1 MPAKRRLQP
10 LETAI
15 QAIVLKDDFLPVSP
29 APYHIIFNQSP
40 FSPPDVFFGFALQ
53 NTIARQNERVGY
65 EYVTLR
71 AESQLEWSIMGMEN
85 CEFIHV
91 KLDPSFTC
99 FDVISLLPQEARIHW
114 RFSKAS
120 IDKDIANALSA
131 LFL

>member
-10 LETAI
+10 LETAM
-15 QAIVLKDDFLPVSP
+15 QAIVLKDDPLLVSP
-29 APYHIIFNQSP
+29 PPCHIVFNQFP
-40 FSPPDVFFGFALQ
+40 PPPDAFFGLALQ
-53 NTIARQNERVGY
+53 NTITRLQNERVGY
-65 EYVTLR
+65 EYFTLR
-71 AESQLEWSIMGMEN
+71 AEGRLEWSIIGTES
-85 CEFIHV
+85 CEFILV

-120 IDKDIANALSA
+120 MDKDIENALSA

>member
-10 LETAI
+10 LETAM
-15 QAIVLKDDFLPVSP
+15 QAIVLKDDFLLVSP
-29 APYHIIFNQSP
+29 PPCHIVFNQFP
-40 FSPPDVFFGFALQ
+40 PPDVFFGFALQ

>member
-10 LETAI
+10 LETAM
-15 QAIVLKDDFLPVSP
+15 QAIVLKDDFLLVSP
-29 APYHIIFNQSP
+29 PPCHIIVNQFP
-40 FSPPDVFFGFALQ
+40 PPDVFFGIALQ
-53 NTIARQNERVGY
+53 DTISRLQNERAGY
-65 EYVTLR
+65 EYFTLR
-71 AESQLEWSIMGMEN
+71 AEGRLEWSMMGTES
-85 CEFIHV
+85 CEFILV